1 MFKALLA
8 VQWKW
13 TKGAALLATILA
25 FAIPI
30 ASVHVSDPFRPEA
43 GPMVVRMQ
51 SFGVAYAVLAAGIGL
66 AFALFAWGS
75 DHRGRH
81 VYALSLP
88 VERSRYA
95 AMRFA
100 AGLLFL
106 VLPAIGVLAG
116 SLVAVSI
123 ASIPAGLHAYP
134 VSLALRF
141 LLAAAVAFSL
151 FFAVAASTPRAAGA
165 ILGALASLFVVAFLL
180 SATSVEFNLLGHV
193 ADFVFS
199 GLGPLSV
206 FTGRWMLVDA

>member
-13 TKGAALLATILA
+13 TRGAALLATILA
-25 FAIPI
+25 FAIPL
-30 ASVHVSDPFRPEA
+30 ASVQFSDAYRQEA

-51 SFGVAYAVLAAGIGL
+51 SFGVAYAILAAGVGL

-88 VERSRYA
+88 VDRSRYA
-95 AMRFA
+95 AMRFG
-100 AGLLFL
+100 AGILFL
-106 VLPAIGVLAG
+106 ALPALGVLAG
-116 SLVAVSI
+116 SLVAMSI
-123 ASIPAGLHAYP
+123 ATIPAGLHAYP
-134 VSLALRF
+134 VSLTLRF
-141 LLAAAVAFSL
+141 LLASAVAFSI
-151 FFAVAASTPRAAGA
+151 FFAIAASTPKAAGMT
-165 ILGALASLFVVAFLL
+165 LGLLASLFVAAFLL
-180 SATSVEFNLLGHV
+180 SAASIEFNLLGHV

-206 FTGRWMLVDA
+206 FTGRWMLIDA